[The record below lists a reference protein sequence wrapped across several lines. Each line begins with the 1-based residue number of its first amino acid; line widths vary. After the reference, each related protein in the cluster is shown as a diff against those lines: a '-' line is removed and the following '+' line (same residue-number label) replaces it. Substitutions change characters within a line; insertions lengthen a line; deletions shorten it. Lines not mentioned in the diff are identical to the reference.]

1 MVQLASS
8 IHHAALQLYIDK
20 KRRECHEITEL
31 LLLKEGQLGIGFKS
45 NFPSDVSVGVV
56 GIKHSRITSYLT
68 KFSKGNKS

>member
-1 MVQLASS
+1 MLPSS
-8 IHHAALQLYIDK
+8 FILT
-20 KRRECHEITEL
+20 KREGDRECHEITEL